1 MGKAAMTEH
10 ILSLRYDYRLVA
22 NISPDGG
29 VVIEK
34 RDEKDNS
41 TLRSMDLD
49 QDESRALKKILD
61 EKLA

>member
-1 MGKAAMTEH
+1 MTEH
-10 ILSLRYDYRLVA
+10 ILSLRYDYRLIA
-22 NISPDGG
+22 NISPDGE

-34 RDEKDNS
+34 RGEKDNS

-49 QDESRALKKILD
+49 QDESRALREILD